1 MSDPT
6 LTAPLEASRTSA
18 VSTTDFRNGMAL
30 LPGAVTVITTDGP
43 AGPAGFTAT
52 AVCSV
57 TDTPPT
63 MLVCMNRSSFAHRFF
78 TENKVLCV
86 NVLAGSQEELSGLF
100 ANRNVTMDERFARSP
115 SDRLVTGSPALQ
127 GALVNLDGRITA
139 AHDVGTHSVFIV
151 ELDQIRVPD
160 TTGAHGGLT
169 YFNRAYHCVG
179 PVAQA

>member
-1 MSDPT
+1 MKDTT
-6 LTAPLEASRTSA
+6 LNAPLDTVHSPS
-18 VSTTDFRNGMAL
+18 VSTTEFRNGMAL
-30 LPGAVTVITTDGP
+30 LAGAVTVITTDGP
-43 AGPAGFTAT
+43 AGSAGFTAS

-86 NVLAGSQEELSGLF
+86 NVLAGSQEDVSGLF
-100 ANRNVTMDERFARSP
+100 ANRNIPMADRFARSP
-115 SDRLVTGSPALQ
+115 ADRLATGAPALQ

-139 AHDVGTHSVFIV
+139 MHDVGTHSVFIV

-160 TTGAHGGLT
+160 AAPATGGLT
-169 YFNRAYHCVG
+169 YFNRGYHRVG
-179 PVAQA
+179 PSAQV